1 MWLAKHSGTVH
12 NEMSM
17 DGMTAAHAAALEG
30 HLECMAFLLSSAGC
44 SALARDRAAN
54 TPLHYGRTK
63 RILRPKFKDSDLLCH
78 VRLSHTCTV
87 LTTSTIGKI
96 SVFSQL
102 INQSSV
108 LFRFSGSLWSPFLC
122 GVAYG

>member
-1 MWLAKHSGTVH
+1 MWLVKHSGAVH
-12 NEMSM
+12 NEMSV

-63 RILRPKFKDSDLLCH
+63 RNLPLKFKDSDQIGLYH

-87 LTTSTIGKI
+87 LTTSI
-96 SVFSQL
+96 
-102 INQSSV
+102 
-108 LFRFSGSLWSPFLC
+108 
-122 GVAYG
+122 VA